1 MKAVYVKPEVK
12 VRAPRV
18 KSYVICSSGKQDPT
32 PVVPEQT
39 NEVTIWNNQL

>member
-32 PVVPEQT
+32 PVPEQT
-39 NEVTIWNNQL
+39 NEVSIWSNQL